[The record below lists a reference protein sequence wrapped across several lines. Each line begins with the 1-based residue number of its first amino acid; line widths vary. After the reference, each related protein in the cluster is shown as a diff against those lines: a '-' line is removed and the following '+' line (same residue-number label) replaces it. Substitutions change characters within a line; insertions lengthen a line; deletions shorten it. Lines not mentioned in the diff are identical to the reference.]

1 MASTNKTTNYN
12 LSQFIGA
19 DKPAWLADYN
29 QDMSKIDTQMKAN
42 ADSAT
47 SADGKA
53 DANTTKIGDLTYLS
67 TTAKNNLVSAINEV
81 DGNTDTAQNT
91 ANSAATSATTAVTE
105 INNLKNYL
113 NLNTFHSYQYNSA
126 DITKTNVTT
135 TDGVIYVASNTQGT
149 LCKVYGRIKGA
160 CTTAWNE
167 GKITINVDTGLRP
180 TEDITIYSIGFW
192 LSGANLQYSN
202 PVKGVLK
209 TDGKIELVFYNTAQN
224 DNFDIYLP
232 PCLYFVKNFGD
243 Q

>member
-1 MASTNKTTNYN
+1 MSATNSTTNYE
-12 LSQFIGA
+12 LSQFIGS
-19 DKPAWLADYN
+19 DKPAWLSDYN
-29 QDMSKIDTQMKAN
+29 GDMAKIDTGLHTAQTT
-42 ADSAT
+42 AT
-47 SADGKA
+47 GADGKA
-53 DANTTKIGDLTYLS
+53 DANTSNIGELTYLS

-105 INNLKNYL
+105 INDLKGYL
-113 NLNTFHSYQYNSA
+113 NLNTFHSYQHNSA
-126 DITKTNVTT
+126 DVTKTNVTT
-135 TDGVIYVASNTQGT
+135 TDGIIYVASNTQGT
-149 LCKVYGRIKGA
+149 LCKIYGRVKGA
-160 CTTAWNE
+160 CATGWNE
-167 GKITINVDTGLRP
+167 GKIIVNVDTGLRP

-202 PVKGVLK
+202 PVKGILR
-209 TDGKIELVFYNTAQN
+209 TNGKIELVFYNTAQN

>member
-1 MASTNKTTNYN
+1 MSSTNKTTNYN
-12 LSQFIGA
+12 LSQFLGT

-29 QDMSKIDTQMKAN
+29 QDMSKIDARMKTN
-42 ADSAT
+42 ADTAT
-47 SADGKA
+47 GADGKA
-53 DANTTKIGDLTYLS
+53 DTVATHLGDIENLTTS
-67 TTAKNNLVSAINEV
+67 TKTSAVAAINEV
-81 DGNTDTAQNT
+81 DGNADTAQNT
-91 ANSAATSATTAVTE
+91 ANSAATTATSALTGITNLTE
-105 INNLKNYL
+105 YL
-113 NLNTFHSYQYNSA
+113 NLNTFHSYQHSSA
-126 DITKTNVTT
+126 DVTKTNVTT

-149 LCKVYGRIKGA
+149 LCKIYGRVKGVCA
-160 CTTAWNE
+160 TGWNE
-167 GKITINVDTGLRP
+167 GKIIVNVDTGLRP
-180 TEDITIYSIGFW
+180 TEEIIIYSMGFW